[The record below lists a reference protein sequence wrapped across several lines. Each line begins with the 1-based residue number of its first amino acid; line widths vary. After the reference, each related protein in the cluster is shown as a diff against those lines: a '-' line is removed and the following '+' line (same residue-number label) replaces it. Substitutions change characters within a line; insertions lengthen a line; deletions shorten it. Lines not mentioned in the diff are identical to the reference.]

1 MLESSAVV
9 QEKSMKLVLDI
20 HLVSCPVILL
30 GLLMALF
37 MVMSPLAPLSG
48 ASGTCVLPS
57 GGRRTLM
64 ANSNNWQ
71 KIDRG
76 AFQLEGEK

>member
-1 MLESSAVV
+1 MDL
-9 QEKSMKLVLDI
+9 LGL
-20 HLVSCPVILL
+20 HLVSCSVILPEADDGFVYVNEPTSATL
-30 GLLMALF
+30 R
-37 MVMSPLAPLSG
+37 VHD
-48 ASGTCVLPS
+48 TCVLPS

-64 ANSNNWQ
+64 ACSNNWQ